1 MTAFQNMRPPSR
13 GAWRPR
19 LAEDLVPLREQ
30 RAQGKPDAR
39 CTRGLACKMHIK
51 KRTRAYRFSGEHPA
65 FPAQWFYGLLRA
77 LLGEPGSFAT
87 IARESLLLTNLA
99 PASGARTTRL
109 RRPLPSRSSS

>member
-1 MTAFQNMRPPSR
+1 MPELCATVA
-13 GAWRPR
+13 
-19 LAEDLVPLREQ
+19 PLREQ

-39 CTRGLACKMHIK
+39 CTRGLACNLHKR

-87 IARESLLLTNLA
+87 IVRRSFALRLS
-99 PASGARTTRL
+99 ASVGRQDHTSIFWYSVKHAETK
-109 RRPLPSRSSS
+109 